1 MPIDETERKR
11 RRDLVHAHM
20 AAENAHDL
28 EAIVATF
35 SADASGMLNQLPI
48 SGDEPIRQ
56 AHVLLGLSSAPGAL
70 LGTRIVPQR
79 EHISDDEIIIEGRVV
94 AQHVGP
100 FFGLPPTNAQVELF
114 YAAVYRFDAD
124 GKLAS
129 ERVKLD
135 LGPLDARW
143 KPSP

>member
-28 EAIVATF
+28 EAILATF
-35 SADASGMLNQLPI
+35 SAGASGLLNQLPI
-48 SGDEPIRQ
+48 AGDEAIRQ

-70 LGTRIVPQR
+70 LGTRIVPER
-79 EHISDDEIIIEGRVV
+79 EHISDDEIIVEGRVFT
-94 AQHVGP
+94 QHVGP
-100 FFGLPPTNAQVELF
+100 FFGLAPTNAQVELF
-114 YAAVYRFDAD
+114 YTAVYRFDAD

-129 ERVKLD
+129 EHVKMD

-143 KPSP
+143 KPFA

>member
-28 EAIVATF
+28 DAIMATF
-35 SADASGMLNQLPI
+35 SPDAQGMLNQLPI
-48 SGDEPIRQ
+48 AGDQAIRQ
-56 AHVLLGLSSAPGAL
+56 AHVLLGLSSEPGAL
-70 LGTRIVPQR
+70 LGTQGVPLR
-79 EHISDDEIIIEGRVV
+79 EQISDDEIIIEGRVI

-100 FFGLPPTNAQVELF
+100 FFGLPPTNAQVELS
-114 YAAVYRFDAD
+114 YTAVYRFDSD

-129 ERVKLD
+129 ERLKMD

-143 KPSP
+143 KPEW